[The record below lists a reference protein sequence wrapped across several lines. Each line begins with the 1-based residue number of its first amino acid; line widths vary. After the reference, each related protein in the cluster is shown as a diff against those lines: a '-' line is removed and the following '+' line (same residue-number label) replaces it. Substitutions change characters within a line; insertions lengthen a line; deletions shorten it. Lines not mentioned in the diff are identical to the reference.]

1 MAKEP
6 VKKTAAKAAAAKK
19 ATAKKPA
26 SKAAAPKK
34 VVVKKAPVK
43 KAAVKKAPAKAAVKK
58 APAKA
63 AVKKAPAK
71 AAVKKAPAKAA
82 AAKKAPAKA
91 AVKKAAAKAA
101 VKKAPAKAAVKKA
114 PAKAAVKKAPAK
126 AAVKKAPAKAAA
138 AKKAPVKKAV
148 AKKAPAKAARK
159 GKKNVSGYGGG
170 SVDVVMSVDQV
181 AREAASIAANA
192 PTIAELEKLA
202 NKDNYLTINNLR
214 AGYGKMEILHE
225 FSLRIGRGQSLC
237 LIGPNG
243 AGKSTVLHS
252 IFGFTNIFSGSIIVD
267 GKDVTALTPSQKL
280 SEAGI
285 AYILQ
290 DKSVFPQMTVEENL
304 LMGGFLK
311 DRPAEAKAAAEMV
324 FDKYSRLAD
333 RRDKPAGVLSGGE
346 RRLLEISRALV
357 MQPQVLLVD
366 EPSIGLEPRFI
377 DMVFEILEDLQKK
390 DGKTIIMVEQN
401 AKKGL
406 AFADIGYVLVSG
418 ETAIADMGNDLL
430 ENPDVGRLF
439 LGG

>member
-6 VKKTAAKAAAAKK
+6 VKKK
-19 ATAKKPA
+19 TAKQVA
-26 SKAAAPKK
+26 SKK
-34 VVVKKAPVK
+34 VS
-43 KAAVKKAPAKAAVKK
+43 VKKAPAKAVATKKVAVKK
-58 APAKA
+58 GAT
-63 AVKKAPAK
+63 
-71 AAVKKAPAKAA
+71 
-82 AAKKAPAKA
+82 
-91 AVKKAAAKAA
+91 
-101 VKKAPAKAAVKKA
+101 
-114 PAKAAVKKAPAK
+114 
-126 AAVKKAPAKAAA
+126 
-138 AKKAPVKKAV
+138 
-148 AKKAPAKAARK
+148 K
-159 GKKNVSGYGGG
+159 GKKRNANVSGYGGG
-170 SVDVVMSVDQV
+170 GVNVVMSVDQV
-181 AREAASIAANA
+181 AREAASIAAKA
-192 PTIAELEKLA
+192 PTSKELDKLSTG
-202 NKDNYLTINNLR
+202 DVYLTINDLR
-214 AGYGKMEILHE
+214 AGYGKMEILHD
-225 FSLRIGRGQSLC
+225 FSLRVGRGQSLC

-252 IFGFTNIFSGSIIVD
+252 IFGFTNIFSGSIFVD
-267 GKDVTALTPSQKL
+267 GQDVTALTPSQKL
-280 SEAGI
+280 SQAGI

-324 FDKYSRLAD
+324 FDKYTRLAD

-406 AFADIGYVLVSG
+406 SFADIGYVLVSG
-418 ETAIADMGNDLL
+418 ETAIADSGDKLL
-430 ENPDVGRLF
+430 KNPDVGRLF

>member
-1 MAKEP
+1 MAEAKKKAAAKKSP
-6 VKKTAAKAAAAKK
+6 AKKAAVKKTAAKK
-19 ATAKKPA
+19 
-26 SKAAAPKK
+26 S
-34 VVVKKAPVK
+34 
-43 KAAVKKAPAKAAVKK
+43 AVKKAPAKK
-58 APAKA
+58 
-63 AVKKAPAK
+63 
-71 AAVKKAPAKAA
+71 A
-82 AAKKAPAKA
+82 AAKK
-91 AVKKAAAKAA
+91 
-101 VKKAPAKAAVKKA
+101 
-114 PAKAAVKKAPAK
+114 
-126 AAVKKAPAKAAA
+126 
-138 AKKAPVKKAV
+138 
-148 AKKAPAKAARK
+148 
-159 GKKNVSGYGGG
+159 GVSGYGGG
-170 SVDVVMSVDQV
+170 SVEVVMSVDQV
-181 AREAASIAANA
+181 AKEAASIAANA
-192 PTIAELEKLA
+192 PKVSELDALA
-202 NKDNYLTINNLR
+202 DGGTFLSINNLR
-214 AGYGKMEILHE
+214 AGYGKMEILHD
-225 FSLRIGRGQSLC
+225 FSLRIGKGQSLC

-252 IFGFTNIFSGSIIVD
+252 IFGFTNIFSGSIVIE
-267 GKDVTALTPSQKL
+267 GEDVTKLTPSQKL
-280 SEAGI
+280 AKAGI

-311 DRPAEAKAAAEMV
+311 NKPAEAKIAAEEV

-357 MQPQVLLVD
+357 MRPKVLLVD

-377 DMVFEILEDLQKK
+377 DMVFEILDDLQRR

-418 ETAIADMGNDLL
+418 ETAIAGDGDGLL